1 MASNF
6 STVKLNSHFVD
17 EARREAELF
26 HRSIAGQIEHWAKLG
41 RAIENAR
48 GFSIERVRSAL
59 AGDLKIEDLSG
70 DEQDAFFTDL
80 GDQFE
85 SPSSALKS
93 GYAKLGEDRQAARAR
108 RRKSETQAQ
117 STKTAA

>member
-6 STVKLNSHFVD
+6 STVKLNSHLVD

-41 RAIENAR
+41 RAIENAK
-48 GFSIERVRSAL
+48 GFSIERVRTAL
-59 AGDLKIEDLSG
+59 AGELKIEDLSG
-70 DEQDAFFTDL
+70 EEQDAFFSDL

-85 SPSSALKS
+85 SPSPELKAA
-93 GYAKLGEDRQAARAR
+93 YAQLGEDRRAARVR
-108 RRKSETQAQ
+108 RRKSETQ
-117 STKTAA
+117 STKSAA